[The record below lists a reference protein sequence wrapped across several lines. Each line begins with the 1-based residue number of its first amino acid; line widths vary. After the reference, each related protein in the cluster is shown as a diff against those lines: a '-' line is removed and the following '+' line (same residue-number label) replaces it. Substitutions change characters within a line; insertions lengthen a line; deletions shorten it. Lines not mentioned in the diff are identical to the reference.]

1 MRKPQESKTPPPRI
15 STFNGETVA
24 VHILE
29 KIMSRQRYSITVRD
43 VLISK
48 IENVVFAEMERQK
61 KHRENMAAWKK
72 NNRS

>member
-1 MRKPQESKTPPPRI
+1 MREPQKAKNPPPRI
-15 STFNGETVA
+15 ATFNGETVA
-24 VHILE
+24 IHILE

-61 KHRENMAAWKK
+61 KHRDNMDEWKK
-72 NNRS
+72 KQRS